1 MQISCTS
8 HNKVLPWKFSN
19 ILPLLTV
26 NAFPYIHYGK
36 NIRLTF
42 FQISNVMYAFKYRRS
57 HRKERER
64 DRSIHPSISN
74 SYYILIFFFLFF
86 FFSGKFFVFLTLI
99 LFIVLGTLSTCKRFC
114 TNLYC
119 FTFLHVEFLLPLHRK
134 KCVEDLESL
143 FSIYPDFKKL
153 NNLIFIRL
161 HSRTFLA
168 WLNQWETSENW
179 KEDHVIDYNVEN
191 NLRKVIFLLLF
202 FFSMQESMKVTDR

>member
-1 MQISCTS
+1 M
-8 HNKVLPWKFSN
+8 PWKFSN

-42 FQISNVMYAFKYRRS
+42 FRISNLMYAFKYRSS

-143 FSIYPDFKKL
+143 FSIYPDFKKIKQSHL
-153 NNLIFIRL
+153 YQTSQQDFFGLI
-161 HSRTFLA
+161 
-168 WLNQWETSENW
+168 
-179 KEDHVIDYNVEN
+179 
-191 NLRKVIFLLLF
+191 
-202 FFSMQESMKVTDR
+202 ESMRNIRELKRRPCHWLQCRK